1 MLSGRWGSTLSKR
14 STVAQDGAG
23 QGRVMTTDRR
33 GPGASGSAR
42 CLRGASVGDLIDVE
56 LADVRAVL
64 RAVDEQAGAM
74 AGGHPGATDAYAQ
87 VLDAAQVTDAWD
99 ADRRVDLALN
109 HLAQ

>member
-14 STVAQDGAG
+14 STAAQDGAG
-23 QGRVMTTDRR
+23 QRSERGPTRPCRRRSGQSWVAVMTTDRR

-42 CLRGASVGDLIDVE
+42 CLRGASVGDLIDVQ

-74 AGGHPGATDAYAQ
+74 AGGHPGATDAYAKP
-87 VLDAAQVTDAWD
+87 WM
-99 ADRRVDLALN
+99 RPR
-109 HLAQ
+109 